1 MAARRPAPRSLLV
14 GTTVAVIAAG
24 AGLAFPALAGSAPAV
39 PTFSQPMILA
49 GGGAEPSIRVPADGK
64 SQAYVSAP
72 TGLGSNFW
80 RITKTR
86 NADGSVSFN
95 QSPVQQPDLG
105 TGGGDSEISV
115 GDSTQSSGNG
125 CDPIAYSGLHNIDL
139 LDNFTVATSTDCG
152 KTFPVVN
159 PYGTQNTLTDRQWQ
173 VFDGAKTNFLIYHKV
188 DTGQIVVSESTD
200 GGETYA
206 SLDPDGAHGIIDPTL
221 LAQSGTN
228 QQIGNI
234 IVSHGEPIKGKTNT
248 LSGEQ
253 VHAMYA
259 IFGIAD
265 DTTTALQS
273 QVPGQQYNGID
284 DIYVGKSVDGGL
296 TWTDS
301 LVYHVDPSTK
311 RELNMLFPVVSADAN
326 GNLYAAWADT
336 FKVQYSV
343 STDHGAH
350 WSKPFQV
357 NRDNRGTTKTGAD
370 APDPS
375 KADVFPW
382 IGAGRDGLLDVVW
395 YHGQGGSPLANKI
408 YRDPGDPKTAWT
420 VAFAQL
426 GHANRVSAGTANPQV
441 LSYSDAITPVIHY
454 GDVCQNGT
462 FCSLVPVSGA
472 PLSTG
477 DRSLLDFFQV
487 AIDADGRAN
496 LAIADNATAPGQNIS
511 AYMIQLTGYS
521 LATGKKLTP
530 LKVEPPKLS
539 CDAYG
544 TFTDP
549 QGDGNE
555 FAVAAVPEGNADSLD
570 IRKSWVTWDAAKKV
584 ATFHIQV
591 SNLSAI
597 TPGATGIVGRF
608 YFGWATK
615 GFDVVAQQ
623 DLGDGTSFKLQN
635 TNGAG
640 GLPATIV
647 AGLTGAFD
655 TAHNEIRVDLP
666 AGVFAKSSDPAL
678 RVKSLT
684 AGAKLT
690 GLKSETRR
698 SFTQGPAPAG
708 LSPVADSSAGVCPAT
723 LGGSGHSSGSVGGS
737 GNAGL
742 LPKAPVAAAGS
753 ALRRTA
759 GPIGLALMLGG
770 GAAIA
775 SRRREMGG
783 LAVA

>member
-1 MAARRPAPRSLLV
+1 MPARRPLLV
-14 GTTVAVIAAG
+14 GSTVALLAAAAG
-24 AGLAFPALAGSAPAV
+24 VALPAVAGSAPATA
-39 PTFSQPMILA
+39 TFSQPMVLA

-64 SQAYVSAP
+64 SAAYVSAP

-80 RITKTR
+80 RVTKTK
-86 NADGSVSFN
+86 NADGSVTFG

-115 GDSTQSSGNG
+115 GDPTQSSGNG
-125 CDPIAYSGLHNIDL
+125 CDPIAYTGLHNIDL
-139 LDNFTVATSTDCG
+139 LDNFTVATSSDCG
-152 KTFPVVN
+152 KTFSLAN

-173 VFDGAKTNFLIYHKV
+173 VFDGAKTNFLIFHKV
-188 DTGQIVVSESTD
+188 DTGQIVVTESID
-200 GGETYA
+200 AGAHYV

-234 IVSHGEPIKGKTNT
+234 IVNHAEAIAGKTNV
-248 LSGEQ
+248 LSSEP

-284 DIYVGKSVDGGL
+284 DIYVGKSIDGGI
-296 TWTDS
+296 TWNDT

-311 RELNMLFPVVSADAN
+311 RELNMLFPVITADSA

-336 FKVQYSV
+336 YKVQYSV

-357 NRDNRGTTKTGAD
+357 NTDNRGTAKSGAD

-382 IGAGRDGLLDVVW
+382 IAAGRKGLLDVVW
-395 YHGQGGSPLANKI
+395 YHGQGGAPLANKI
-408 YRDPGDPKTAWT
+408 YRDPGDAKTAWT

-426 GHANRVSAGTANPQV
+426 GHADRVSAGTANPTS
-441 LSYSDAITPVIHY
+441 LTYSNAITPIIHY

-477 DRSLLDFFQV
+477 DRSLLDFFQIAV
-487 AIDADGRAN
+487 DPEGRAN
-496 LAIADNATAPGQNIS
+496 LAIADNATAPGQLIP
-511 AYMIQLTGYS
+511 AYTIQLTGYS
-521 LATGKKLTP
+521 LATGRKLVP
-530 LKVEPPKLS
+530 LRVEAPKLN

-549 QGDGNE
+549 AGDGNE
-555 FAVAAVPEGNADSLD
+555 VGLAAVPGASADSLD
-570 IRKSWVTWDAAKKV
+570 IRKGWVTWDAAKKV
-584 ATFHIQV
+584 ATFHV
-591 SNLSAI
+591 TVTNLAQ
-597 TPGATGIVGRF
+597 TPPGSTGEDMNF

-615 GFDVVAQQ
+615 GYAAEATRDTVNGTTFNLDSN
-623 DLGDGTSFKLQN
+623 GTS
-635 TNGAG
+635 GRAD
-640 GLPATIV
+640 IV
-647 AGLTGAFD
+647 DGLTGKFD
-655 TAHNEIRVDLP
+655 DAHNEISINVP
-666 AGVFAKSSDPAL
+666 ANVFSKSSDAAFKAPAL
-678 RVKSLT
+678 HS
-684 AGAKLT
+684 GGQIT
-690 GLKSETRR
+690 GLKAESRR
-698 SFTQGPAPAG
+698 SYPAA
-708 LSPVADSSAGVCPAT
+708 LQPVADTAAGVCPAT
-723 LGGSGHSSGSVGGS
+723 LGGGHGSPAGIGGS
-737 GNAGL
+737 GNPGL
-742 LPKAPVAAAGS
+742 LPAAPAAQRVGSLVRRGLPVVLVSLLFGLAAATLTG
-753 ALRRTA
+753 RRQ
-759 GPIGLALMLGG
+759 L
-770 GAAIA
+770 
-775 SRRREMGG
+775 GG